1 MDEKNSMLILQVL
14 YERGEISEDDLT
26 EQEKEQL
33 FKLYE
38 KQCKDIEND
47 TRKTLRKLS
56 MTFFEI
62 IANIVER
69 HCDVKKS
76 DIRLNTPVRWEL
88 GKYSHPRRKML
99 GEVESAFSILI
110 SNEEAENVCTVEDL
124 LNLVLEKKGVLDLR

>member
-1 MDEKNSMLILQVL
+1 MDEKNSTLILQVL

-33 FKLYE
+33 CELYE

-88 GKYSHPRRKML
+88 GKYSHPRRKMF